1 MSNPLDRHTIEIQD
15 EIINDLRE
23 ENGRLLEENEC
34 FEGMKAGV
42 EIRIACL
49 VEAGKEDRKSIDEL
63 VDENERLRGLLK
75 GVVDDMVVGDDWEHL
90 LDEIKREV
98 GDE

>member
-1 MSNPLDRHTIEIQD
+1 MDSQELADKKDAEI
-15 EIINDLRE
+15 
-23 ENGRLLEENEC
+23 
-34 FEGMKAGV
+34 K
-42 EIRIACL
+42 
-49 VEAGKEDRKSIDEL
+49 
-63 VDENERLRGLLK
+63 RLRGLLK